1 MRDWTENQIMLVFI
15 RHGATR
21 ANKERRYLG
30 KTDESLSEEGI
41 ERLKSYKMLKTYPD
55 VEYLFTSPMKRCTE
69 TAKIIYPTLCP
80 VVIPEWEEINFGR
93 FEYRNYEELK
103 DDAQY
108 QEWLRS
114 NGTLDFPEGE
124 NRNDFILRCKSG
136 FIRMCHELS
145 QAFGQKAPPC
155 GDTYIPSGARVPCSK
170 NKVKNP
176 VLVGMIVHGG
186 TIMSLLSLYG
196 GKDYFDYQVSNGRGY
211 VCRLTSVN
219 GRTAQEDNV
228 QIKVVA
234 EI

>member
-15 RHGATR
+15 RHGATQ

-30 KTDESLSEEGI
+30 KTDESLSGEGI
-41 ERLKSYKMLKTYPD
+41 EILESFKMRKLYPD

-80 VVIPEWEEINFGR
+80 IIIPECEEINFGR

-114 NGTLDFPEGE
+114 NGTLNFPEGE
-124 NRNDFILRCKSG
+124 SRKDFILRCKGG
-136 FIRMCHELS
+136 FIKMCHELS
-145 QAFGQKAPPC
+145 QVFGQKA
-155 GDTYIPSGARVPCSK
+155 
-170 NKVKNP
+170 KNP
-176 VLVGMIVHGG
+176 ALVGMIVHGG

-196 GKDYFDYQVSNGRGY
+196 GKDYFDCQVSNGRGY
-211 VCRLTSVN
+211 VCRLTGVN
-219 GRTAQEDNV
+219 GRTTQEDNL

>member
-15 RHGATR
+15 RHGVTR
-21 ANKERRYLG
+21 ANKEQRYLG

-41 ERLKSYKMLKTYPD
+41 EILESYKMQKRYPD
-55 VEYLFTSPMKRCTE
+55 VESLFISPMKRCTE

-80 VVIPEWEEINFGR
+80 MIIPEWEEINFGR

-103 DDAQY
+103 DDAEY

-114 NGTLDFPEGE
+114 GGTLDFPEGE
-124 NRNDFILRCKSG
+124 SRNDFALRCKRG
-136 FIRMCHELS
+136 FIRMCNEVRKT
-145 QAFGQKAPPC
+145 AGRNTTPC
-155 GDTYIPSGARVPCSK
+155 GDTCMPCGK
-170 NKVKNP
+170 NHVKKP
-176 VLVGMIVHGG
+176 ASVGMIVHGG

-196 GKDYFDYQVSNGRGY
+196 GTDYFDYQVPNGRGY
-211 VCRLTSVN
+211 VCRLAGVN
-219 GRTAQEDNV
+219 DKTTQEDHI